1 MAKIHNGF
9 INKNLT
15 NTFKDTALNN
25 VDIATT
31 KVYKGVKPMW
41 EQLGFENDDS
51 DVPNQ
56 NNYWKNIIPK
66 DYDFFNLTD
75 SLQIINVE
83 VDSDVGV
90 SSGTKIP
97 RQSYKDI
104 IINEDNQVWDNGYLY
119 PILPKI
125 NKFGVFDEEVNVETS
140 YGNSSIAPITNLN
153 ESDNNL
159 LLDVDFDQNDTDDL
173 SDKTEINKIEYSQDF
188 ELSLDKNLRLKV
200 DTVQIP
206 DGIEREKL
214 EQAF

>member
-75 SLQIINVE
+75 SLQIINV
-83 VDSDVGV
+83 
-90 SSGTKIP
+90 
-97 RQSYKDI
+97 
-104 IINEDNQVWDNGYLY
+104 
-119 PILPKI
+119 
-125 NKFGVFDEEVNVETS
+125 
-140 YGNSSIAPITNLN
+140 
-153 ESDNNL
+153 
-159 LLDVDFDQNDTDDL
+159 
-173 SDKTEINKIEYSQDF
+173 
-188 ELSLDKNLRLKV
+188 
-200 DTVQIP
+200 
-206 DGIEREKL
+206 
-214 EQAF
+214 